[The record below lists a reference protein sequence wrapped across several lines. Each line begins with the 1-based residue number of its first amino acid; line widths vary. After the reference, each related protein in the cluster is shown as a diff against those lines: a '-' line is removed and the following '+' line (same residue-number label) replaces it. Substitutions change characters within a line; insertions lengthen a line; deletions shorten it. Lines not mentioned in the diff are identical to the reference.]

1 MALVFRWRPIKHL
14 LVPKRVKYRRASLIA
29 KQHFLAQGLHH
40 TQGETGVLIFVSE
53 AERYAEILADRGIN
67 NLVPDGAWDT
77 ILEQLLGQIKAN
89 KVETGLIEAIGA
101 CDDLL
106 AEYVPSTHAQDELPN
121 HLIIL

>member
-1 MALVFRWRPIKHL
+1 
-14 LVPKRVKYRRASLIA
+14 
-29 KQHFLAQGLHH
+29 
-40 TQGETGVLIFVSE
+40 
-53 AERYAEILADRGIN
+53 
-67 NLVPDGAWDT
+67 
-77 ILEQLLGQIKAN
+77 EQLLGQIKAN